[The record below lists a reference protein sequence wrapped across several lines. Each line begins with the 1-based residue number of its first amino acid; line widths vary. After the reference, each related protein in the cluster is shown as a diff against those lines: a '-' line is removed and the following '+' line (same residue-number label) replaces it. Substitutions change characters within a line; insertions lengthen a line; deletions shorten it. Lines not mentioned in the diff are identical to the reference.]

1 MIGREKSIVNKQ
13 KEKQA
18 TYVGN
23 VETEKERCNKV
34 GRKRYKMKGD
44 GERSIGDK
52 QKGTE
57 YLVKQCRDREE
68 RRDHTKNKQDLD
80 EQNIK
85 KEKSKRRVV
94 GRSQR

>member
-1 MIGREKSIVNKQ
+1 
-13 KEKQA
+13 
-18 TYVGN
+18 
-23 VETEKERCNKV
+23 
-34 GRKRYKMKGD
+34 MKGD

-68 RRDHTKNKQDLD
+68 RRGHTKNKQDLD